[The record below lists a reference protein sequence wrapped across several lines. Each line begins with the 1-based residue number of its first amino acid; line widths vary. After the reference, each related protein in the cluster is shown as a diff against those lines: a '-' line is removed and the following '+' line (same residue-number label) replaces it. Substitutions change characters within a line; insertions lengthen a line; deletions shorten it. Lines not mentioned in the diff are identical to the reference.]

1 MMYSLNE
8 AFVKPQHQK
17 LSSRAPRF
25 RGVAIPFRW
34 EIATLR
40 SLSSASFA
48 MTRGV
53 FTLLFIAFFVLVSC
67 SSKAQ
72 ERDAALDEVDKK
84 KVLIVYLSRTG
95 NTEAIAEII
104 HEEVG
109 GDLIDLKLE
118 IPYPEDYD
126 KIVAQVDRE
135 NETGYLPP
143 LKTEIENIQKYNIVF
158 IGFPTWDMQLPPPMK
173 SFLNEYD
180 LSGKT
185 VIPFNTNGGYGVGSS
200 FRQVENL
207 CPDSN
212 IPEGFSIKG
221 GLERD
226 GIYLAIKGER
236 REEARAEV
244 TRWLRNIEIQ

>member
-1 MMYSLNE
+1 M
-8 AFVKPQHQK
+8 K
-17 LSSRAPRF
+17 LKGIFS
-25 RGVAIPFRW
+25 
-34 EIATLR
+34 
-40 SLSSASFA
+40 
-48 MTRGV
+48 
-53 FTLLFIAFFVLVSC
+53 LLFIALLGLASC
-67 SSKAQ
+67 PSIAQ
-72 ERDAALDEVDKK
+72 ERDAALAEADKEK
-84 KVLIVYLSRTG
+84 ILIVYLSRTG
-95 NTEAIAEII
+95 NTQAIAEMI
-104 HEEVG
+104 HQEVG
-109 GDLIDLKLE
+109 GDMVELKLE
-118 IPYPEDYD
+118 TPYPEDYD

-143 LKTEIENIQKYNIVF
+143 LKTEIENFGDYDMVF
-158 IGFPTWDMQLPPPMK
+158 VGFPTWDMQLPPPMK

-185 VIPFNTNGGYGVGSS
+185 VIPFNTHGGYGVGKS
-200 FRQVENL
+200 FQQVENL

-244 TRWLRNIEIQ
+244 ARWLRNIEIQ